1 MYQHGTQAVT
11 NGAVVTQQPYST
23 APDCRGRQAG
33 WPRLINAYDAQRR
46 VTNQLS
52 TAGADLTPVRTASFV
67 YANNFNLT
75 NSYTNTISGYTLV
88 IDGNNH
94 TNRYD
99 YTNGL
104 ITQITDPLG
113 QTIQQ
118 TWYADNAT
126 APGYPRSVSLRTDKR
141 GLMTQF
147 FYDSNGNVTNTIVTG
162 DLTGDGIPTQT
173 ATNSAVYN
181 ANCLPLQI
189 TDPAGNSTVFVYDPT
204 FTFLPQQVI
213 RYAGATPVST
223 NFIVYGSVTNIFTQG
238 SSTQTNLAR
247 GLALRSIR
255 AYGSPD
261 AATNDVAYDGHGFP
275 TQTVR
280 YTGTS
285 DPAITNTFFYN
296 ERGQMVDQV
305 DGLGALTH
313 REYDAMDR
321 PTEQWN
327 VDETGALLS
336 WSFNYYNDNGELTW
350 SDGPAYNPEDY
361 VWRDY
366 DGAGRLSTE
375 IHWRA
380 EAKADGSG
388 VQAPCGLQS
397 LRPNLLHA

>member
-1 MYQHGTQAVT
+1 M
-11 NGAVVTQQPYST
+11 TQQPYST
-23 APDCRGRQAG
+23 HLIVEEDKPDGRA
-33 WPRLINAYDAQRR
+33 LINAYDSQRR

-126 APGYPRSVSLRTDKR
+126 APGYPRSVVARTDKR

-162 DLTGDGIPTQT
+162 DLTGDGIPNQT

-204 FTFLPQQVI
+204 FTFLPQQII

-223 NFIVYGSVTNIFTQG
+223 NFIVYGSVTNIVAQG
-238 SSTQTNLAR
+238 STTQTNLALGPGCAPDPR
-247 GLALRSIR
+247 LRLARR
-255 AYGSPD
+255 RHH
-261 AATNDVAYDGHGFP
+261 GHG
-275 TQTVR
+275 
-280 YTGTS
+280 
-285 DPAITNTFFYN
+285 
-296 ERGQMVDQV
+296 
-305 DGLGALTH
+305 L
-313 REYDAMDR
+313 
-321 PTEQWN
+321 
-327 VDETGALLS
+327 
-336 WSFNYYNDNGELTW
+336 
-350 SDGPAYNPEDY
+350 
-361 VWRDY
+361 
-366 DGAGRLSTE
+366 
-375 IHWRA
+375 
-380 EAKADGSG
+380 
-388 VQAPCGLQS
+388 
-397 LRPNLLHA
+397 